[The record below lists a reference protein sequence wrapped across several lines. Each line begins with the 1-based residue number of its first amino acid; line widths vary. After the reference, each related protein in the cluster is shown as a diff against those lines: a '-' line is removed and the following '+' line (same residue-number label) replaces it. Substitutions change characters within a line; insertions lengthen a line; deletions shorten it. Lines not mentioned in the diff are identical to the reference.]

1 MAKQR
6 KGAFLVKQVKF
17 NDSDKPLIFQ
27 ITEYQKAHG
36 LGSFIGALR
45 QLCKVA
51 LEMEK
56 ITH

>member
-1 MAKQR
+1 MKTVR
-6 KGAFLVKQVKF
+6 F
-17 NDSDKPLIFQ
+17 NDSDELLIRQ
-27 ITEYQKAHG
+27 IAEYQKAHG

>member
-1 MAKQR
+1 MEKTVR
-6 KGAFLVKQVKF
+6 FI
-17 NDSDKPLIFQ
+17 DSDADLIKK
-27 ITEYQKAHG
+27 IRDYQEAHG
-36 LGSFIGALR
+36 LASFIGAVR